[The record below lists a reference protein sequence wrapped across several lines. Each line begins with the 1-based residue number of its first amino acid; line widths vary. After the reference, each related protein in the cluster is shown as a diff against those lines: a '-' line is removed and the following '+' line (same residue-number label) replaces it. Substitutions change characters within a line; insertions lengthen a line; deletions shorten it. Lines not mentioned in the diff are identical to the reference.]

1 MRNCCSFTE
10 AIVEGLAQGKA
21 DKNADQII
29 TTQELAD
36 FIAKR
41 VLQLNEKANHNLQYP
56 QFKNKLPTD
65 LPLFEIGF

>member
-1 MRNCCSFTE
+1 MDLDAGVMQWHMGASTE
-10 AIVEGLAQGKA
+10 NRMG
-21 DKNADQII
+21 NS
-29 TTQELAD
+29 T